1 MDNTIY
7 ENMIMHLRKNN
18 QEEAFKV
25 FSQTYGFDLNNKEK
39 VLYDDMVLLLFSLIM
54 NLDDEYMSI
63 TRNIR
68 LDKYSAYYGFNQEKD
83 KIIKSIFGRN
93 FKRALY
99 SLIDLK
105 PRGENF
111 TTKDAILLEL
121 LNLNIRHE
129 NKYNKYMLDLINS
142 KDYDSAI
149 TYLSAKRNIRGL
161 SIQERSLLY
170 VLKDLKRVEAK
181 EKLPEKREVE
191 SKSVLYSITNHNYH
205 EALYMQEKICNA
217 RNIKPNNNTL
227 FVAIR
232 NICNIIDT
240 LDETQKVQFTE
251 FEKLDD
257 DIIDSHNTINN
268 QKILTKSKNNTIY
281 RKKEAD
287 QFLY

>member
-205 EALYMQEKICNA
+205 
-217 RNIKPNNNTL
+217 
-227 FVAIR
+227 
-232 NICNIIDT
+232 
-240 LDETQKVQFTE
+240 
-251 FEKLDD
+251 
-257 DIIDSHNTINN
+257 
-268 QKILTKSKNNTIY
+268 
-281 RKKEAD
+281 
-287 QFLY
+287 